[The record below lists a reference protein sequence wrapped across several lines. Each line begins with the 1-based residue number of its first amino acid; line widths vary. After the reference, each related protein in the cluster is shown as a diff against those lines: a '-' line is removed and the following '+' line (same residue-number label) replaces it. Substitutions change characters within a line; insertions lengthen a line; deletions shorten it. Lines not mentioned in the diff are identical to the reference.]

1 MNNSDELY
9 DVTEG
14 EILVCRITAPSW
26 APVFSRIVGAVSDVG
41 GMMAHT
47 AIISRE
53 YGLPAV
59 VGVGFGTTTIN
70 TGDLIEVDGTEG
82 TVKRIERTD

>member
-1 MNNSDELY
+1 
-9 DVTEG
+9 
-14 EILVCRITAPSW
+14 
-26 APVFSRIVGAVSDVG
+26 
-41 GMMAHT
+41 MAHT

>member
-1 MNNSDELY
+1 
-9 DVTEG
+9 
-14 EILVCRITAPSW
+14 VCRITAPSW
-26 APVFSRIVGAVSDVG
+26 APVFQRISAAVSDVG

-59 VGVGFGTTTIN
+59 VGTGFATVN
-70 TGDLIEVDGTEG
+70 VSTGDLIEVDGTEG
-82 TVKRIERTD
+82 TVRVLEKAVQV